1 MASKGQTLP
10 GGWVTTLTG
19 LVGRLAFEVDGKTV
33 AALQVD
39 AQRIDVTGGDAG
51 NAAEPSRSTATCPSE
66 DDVRQIVSGALD
78 AVVAALQGRLV
89 IDGDVLFGMKVLR
102 ALRAAPQPGA
112 PAPVGAAGG

>member
-10 GGWVTTLTG
+10 DVWLTTLIG
-19 LVGRLAFEVDGKTV
+19 LTGRLAFEVDGKTV

-39 AQRIDVTGGDAG
+39 DQRVEVSVGDAG
-51 NAAEPSRSTATCPSE
+51 NAGEPRSLATCPSE
-66 DDVRQIVSGALD
+66 DDVRQILNGALD
-78 AVVAALQGRLV
+78 PVVAALQGRLV

-112 PAPVGAAGG
+112 PAPAGGG